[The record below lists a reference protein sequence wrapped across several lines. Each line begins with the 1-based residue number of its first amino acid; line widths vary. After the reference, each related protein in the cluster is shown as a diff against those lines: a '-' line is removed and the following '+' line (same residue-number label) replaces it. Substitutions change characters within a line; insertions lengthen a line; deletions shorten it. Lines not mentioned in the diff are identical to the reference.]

1 MRNYT
6 FDDIDDRSQAK
17 RIGAR
22 IREIRDLQDMTQHN
36 LGLKVNLS
44 ADRIRQY
51 ECGYRTPKTEL
62 LKDLATAL
70 GCSPLALADPVV
82 SNRYGA
88 MYALFEMEKYHGL
101 NVYCEGGRLVLQ
113 FGDGETGMLNY
124 YLREWEKVR
133 RIYEEQT
140 IYAGSDKGR
149 NRAYESYNEWK
160 FSFSSISA
168 DQKLKVLR
176 KQRIEEALAFFN
188 KELEMIIEDLAGQ
201 KGNTTVLSTRLM

>member
-133 RIYEEQT
+133 RIYEE
-140 IYAGSDKGR
+140 
-149 NRAYESYNEWK
+149 
-160 FSFSSISA
+160 
-168 DQKLKVLR
+168 
-176 KQRIEEALAFFN
+176 
-188 KELEMIIEDLAGQ
+188 
-201 KGNTTVLSTRLM
+201 

>member
-1 MRNYT
+1 M
-6 FDDIDDRSQAK
+6 
-17 RIGAR
+17 
-22 IREIRDLQDMTQHN
+22 
-36 LGLKVNLS
+36 
-44 ADRIRQY
+44 
-51 ECGYRTPKTEL
+51 
-62 LKDLATAL
+62 
-70 GCSPLALADPVV
+70 
-82 SNRYGA
+82 
-88 MYALFEMEKYHGL
+88 
-101 NVYCEGGRLVLQ
+101 Q

-140 IYAGSDKGR
+140 KYAGADKGR

-168 DQKLKVLR
+168 DQQLKVLR

-201 KGNTTVLSTRLM
+201 KGNTTVLSTRLI